1 MKKHHLLRMGILMT
15 AAVLALTCA
24 GCSSSSKRRDRDEE
38 EEEKEKDDGDSKE
51 KLEKLFGVKL
61 DGSSEGKAADGEES
75 EEGASEEEAKT
86 ESAWNRNRIGDIAVP
101 EFPAQVVCDDYDVR
115 VTLKDITEYERDD
128 QILLINFTAEN
139 SAANTRRVQIRD
151 LFINGLQ
158 VNGDLTETV
167 EPGSTKELSCTIYK
181 APLSYG
187 GISEIESLEMDF
199 WIDGEDGFRETE
211 PVTVAAE
218 SDSAGSYQL
227 AEGTEV
233 FSDEGEIVIRYLGS
247 VPFSLEADD
256 YTLFN
261 MYYSVENHS
270 HIPVGFWQVGEEILV
285 NGAASDDIHV
295 TGDTID
301 VAPGRDGIIRMEFFA
316 AQGDVTSADFDGMV
330 FMNRESVCEVPL
342 HVRGAGEGAEVQAD
356 EPVLTEN
363 YLRMVAAQE
372 SEAAREAE
380 EQAAEAAVASAK
392 TPEITET
399 GFFAYT
405 SGSSHH
411 HVNCTAFVRNPNTDV
426 YATRLKVKFTALDA
440 AGNVVGEDDYN
451 IISDLAMRPGE
462 ETVVSRSF
470 ETTGE
475 AASVMAEVEKVEFVA
490 LEDGKRREESGNYT
504 LPDDAFS
511 VDDGWKITS
520 STVMNYTSY
529 YLKGKITSRAAE
541 EARLWLVVVCRD
553 AAGKI
558 IFSETCLMTKVQPGT
573 TADFEEI
580 LTDSQMPASEISSGD
595 IIILRD

>member
-1 MKKHHLLRMGILMT
+1 
-15 AAVLALTCA
+15 V
-24 GCSSSSKRRDRDEE
+24 
-38 EEEKEKDDGDSKE
+38 
-51 KLEKLFGVKL
+51 
-61 DGSSEGKAADGEES
+61 
-75 EEGASEEEAKT
+75 
-86 ESAWNRNRIGDIAVP
+86 
-101 EFPAQVVCDDYDVR
+101 
-115 VTLKDITEYERDD
+115 
-128 QILLINFTAEN
+128 
-139 SAANTRRVQIRD
+139 
-151 LFINGLQ
+151 
-158 VNGDLTETV
+158 
-167 EPGSTKELSCTIYK
+167 
-181 APLSYG
+181 
-187 GISEIESLEMDF
+187 
-199 WIDGEDGFRETE
+199 
-211 PVTVAAE
+211 
-218 SDSAGSYQL
+218 GSYQL

-247 VPFSLEADD
+247 VAFDPEADD

-270 HIPVGFWQVGEEILV
+270 QIPVGFWQVGEEILV
-285 NGAASDDIHV
+285 NGAAADDIHV
-295 TGDTID
+295 MGDTID
-301 VAPGRDGIIRMEFFA
+301 VAPGRDGILQMEFFA
-316 AQGDVTSADFDGMV
+316 MQGNVTSADFNGMV

-342 HVRGAGEGAEVQAD
+342 HVRGAGEAVEVQAD

-411 HVNCTAFVRNPNTDV
+411 HVNCTAFVRNTNTDV

-475 AASVMAEVEKVEFVA
+475 AASVRAEVEKVEFVA

-541 EARLWLVVVCRD
+541 EARVWLIVVGRD

-558 IFSETCLMTKVQPGT
+558 VFSAPCLMNKVQPGT
-573 TADFEEI
+573 NSDFKEV
-580 LTDSQMPASEISSGD
+580 LTSNPMLELSSAD

>member
-1 MKKHHLLRMGILMT
+1 MKQHNLLRTGIIMT

-38 EEEKEKDDGDSKE
+38 EEEEEKEDGDSKE
-51 KLEKLFGVKL
+51 KLEKLFGVKF
-61 DGSSEGKAADGEES
+61 DGSAEGKASDGEEP
-75 EEGASEEEAKT
+75 EEKASEEEEKT
-86 ESAWNRNRIGDIAVP
+86 GSAWNRNRIGDIAVP

-115 VTLKDITEYERDD
+115 LTLKDITEDERGDA
-128 QILLINFTAEN
+128 LLLMNFTAEN
-139 SAANTRRVQIRD
+139 TAANERNVQMED

-158 VNGDLTETV
+158 VNGNLFETV
-167 EPGSTKELSCTIYK
+167 EGGSSTEISCTIYK
-181 APLSYG
+181 DALSYG
-187 GISEIESLEMDF
+187 GISEIESLVMNF
-199 WIDGEDGFRETE
+199 GIDGENGYRETE
-211 PVTVAAE
+211 PVTVAANLG
-218 SDSAGSYQL
+218 SAGSYQL

-247 VPFSLEADD
+247 VAFDPEADD

-270 HIPVGFWQVGEEILV
+270 QIPVGFWQVGEEILV
-285 NGAASDDIHV
+285 NGAAADDIHV
-295 TGDTID
+295 MGDTID
-301 VAPGRDGIIRMEFFA
+301 VAPGRDGILRMEFFA
-316 AQGDVTSADFDGMV
+316 MQGNVTSADFNGMV

-342 HVRGAGEGAEVQAD
+342 HVRGAGEAVEVQAD

-475 AASVMAEVEKVEFVA
+475 AASVRAEVEKVEFVA

-541 EARLWLVVVCRD
+541 EARLWLVVVFRD